1 MKQRDI
7 SFLDVHP
14 LHRKTDGREGHVSIP
29 SNLVLDDVLGRPIA
43 AACCAALLLAVY
55 LAAVALPLATY
66 TTALATF
73 GLAHVGS
80 ELRYVDYRFRDR
92 LRGGIVPGLVAGL
105 AAAMAV
111 RISSM
116 AGWLPYG
123 AAIVLELTVVAA
135 MTGAMVL
142 SMRQFRA
149 AGAGLA
155 AVLFG
160 GAVLAPLPTFLCL
173 AVAHNLTP
181 LAFLADA
188 LDGAERR
195 RVLSIL
201 AIPFVALPL
210 TIATGLP
217 QTLLTQAGLFA
228 PEATVFAGGTLA
240 DNLGA
245 YVSPSYFDAP
255 WALNVFSA
263 AVFAQCMHYAVV
275 IFVLPRFI
283 KSKAPRRTLLPWPK
297 ASRFILLLAAIACAL
312 AVGFTIDYGAARR
325 FYALAALMHGW
336 IEIPILVFA
345 LDRSGLEKAG
355 AGLVRRKP

>member
-1 MKQRDI
+1 MNQRDV
-7 SFLDVHP
+7 SFLDVRP
-14 LHRKTDGREGHVSIP
+14 AQRMTDGCDGHVSLSP
-29 SNLVLDDVLGRPIA
+29 NLALDNITGRPIA
-43 AACCAALLLAVY
+43 AACCTALVLAVY
-55 LAAVALPLATY
+55 LAAAALPLATY
-66 TTALATF
+66 TTAIATF

-80 ELRYVDYRFRDR
+80 ELRYVDYRFGDR
-92 LRGGIVPGLVAGL
+92 LRGGIVPRLVAGL
-105 AAAMAV
+105 IAALSV
-111 RISSM
+111 RISGM
-116 AGWLPYG
+116 AGWLPY
-123 AAIVLELTVVAA
+123 ATAIVLELTVVAA
-135 MTGAMVL
+135 MTASMVL

-201 AIPFVALPL
+201 AIPFAALPL

-217 QTLLTQAGLFA
+217 QALLASVGLCA
-228 PEATVFAGGTLA
+228 PETTVFAGGTLA

-245 YVSPSYFDAP
+245 YVSPSYFGAS

-283 KSKAPRRTLLPWPK
+283 EHKAPRRTTLPWPK
-297 ASRFILLLAAIACAL
+297 APRFILLLAAISFAL

-325 FYALAALMHGW
+325 FYALAALVHGW

-345 LDRSGLEKAG
+345 LDRSSRGNAG
-355 AGLVRRKP
+355 AGFARRKP